1 MKEYSYYDE
10 LIVNIKLY
18 NMTHSKRCNKVTI
31 GREAIKHLQ
40 NYIVNGKIEGLKI
53 RVDYKVPYVID
64 VYYSEQI
71 DEKNDRI
78 EYEIDKLRCENENLE
93 KVSIKTSNYID
104 ESLRD
109 LKVFIEFGE
118 YLKEMGEDENEI

>member
-53 RVDYKVPYVID
+53 RVDYKVPYIID
-64 VYYSEQI
+64 VYYSELI

-109 LKVFIEFGE
+109 LKVFIEFGN
-118 YLKEMGEDENEI
+118 YLKEIGEDENEI

>member
-1 MKEYSYYDE
+1 VKEYSYYDE

-53 RVDYKVPYVID
+53 RVDYKVPYIID
-64 VYYSEQI
+64 VYYSELI

-109 LKVFIEFGE
+109 LKVFIEFGN
-118 YLKEMGEDENEI
+118 YLKEIGEDENEI

>member
-1 MKEYSYYDE
+1 MEYNYYDE
-10 LIVNIKLY
+10 LVVNIKLY

-53 RVDYKVPYVID
+53 RVDYKVPYIID

-109 LKVFIEFGE
+109 LKVFIEFGN
-118 YLKEMGEDENEI
+118 YLKEIGEDENEI

>member
-40 NYIVNGKIEGLKI
+40 NHIVNGKIEGLKI
-53 RVDYKVPYVID
+53 RVDYRVPYIID
-64 VYYSEQI
+64 VYYSELI

-109 LKVFIEFGE
+109 LKVFIEFGN
-118 YLKEMGEDENEI
+118 YLKEIGEDENEI

>member
-53 RVDYKVPYVID
+53 RVDYRVPYIID

-109 LKVFIEFGE
+109 LKVFIEFGN
-118 YLKEMGEDENEI
+118 YLKEIGEDENEI

>member
-40 NYIVNGKIEGLKI
+40 NHIVNGKIEGLKI
-53 RVDYKVPYVID
+53 RVDYKVPYIID
-64 VYYSEQI
+64 VYYSELI

>member
-10 LIVNIKLY
+10 LVVNIKLY
-18 NMTHSKRCNKVTI
+18 NMSHGKRCNKVTLGI
-31 GREAIKHLQ
+31 EAFRHLQ
-40 NYIVNGKIEGLKI
+40 DYIVNGKIEGLKI
-53 RVDYKVPYVID
+53 RVDYRVPYIID
-64 VYYSEQI
+64 VYYCEPT
-71 DEKNDRI
+71 DERSDRI
-78 EYEIDKLRCENENLE
+78 KYEIDKLRCENEKLE

>member
-1 MKEYSYYDE
+1 MMEYNFYYE
-10 LIVNIKLY
+10 LLDKIKIY
-18 NMTHSKRCNKVTI
+18 NMTHGRQCNKVTI

-53 RVDYKVPYVID
+53 RVDYRIPYVIE
-64 VYYSEQI
+64 VYYCETI
-71 DEKNDRI
+71 DEKGDRI
-78 EYEIDKLRCENENLE
+78 KYEIDKLRCENENLE
-93 KVSIKTSNYID
+93 KVSVKTSNYID

>member
-1 MKEYSYYDE
+1 MEYNYYDE
-10 LIVNIKLY
+10 LVMNIKLY

-53 RVDYKVPYVID
+53 RVDYKIPYVIE
-64 VYYSEQI
+64 VYYCEPI
-71 DEKNDRI
+71 DGKDDRI
-78 EYEIDKLRCENENLE
+78 EYEIDKLRCENEKLE

-118 YLKEMGEDENEI
+118 YLKEIGEDENEI

>member
-53 RVDYKVPYVID
+53 RVDYKVPYIID

>member
-10 LIVNIKLY
+10 LVVNIKLY
-18 NMTHSKRCNKVTI
+18 NMSHGKRCNKVTLGI
-31 GREAIKHLQ
+31 EAFRHLQ
-40 NYIVNGKIEGLKI
+40 DYIVNGKIEGLKI
-53 RVDYKVPYVID
+53 RVDYKVPYIID
-64 VYYSEQI
+64 VYYSESI
-71 DEKNDRI
+71 DERGDRI
-78 EYEIDKLRCENENLE
+78 KYEIDKLRCENEKLE
-93 KVSIKTSNYID
+93 KVNLKTSNYID

>member
-40 NYIVNGKIEGLKI
+40 NHIVNGKIEGLKI
-53 RVDYKVPYVID
+53 RVDYKVPYIID
-64 VYYSEQI
+64 VYYSELI

-109 LKVFIEFGE
+109 LKVFIEFGN
-118 YLKEMGEDENEI
+118 YLKEIGEYENEI

>member
-40 NYIVNGKIEGLKI
+40 NHIVNGKIEGLKI
-53 RVDYKVPYVID
+53 RVDYKIPYIID
-64 VYYSEQI
+64 VYYSCLLYTSDAA
-71 DEKNDRI
+71 DE
-78 EYEIDKLRCENENLE
+78 
-93 KVSIKTSNYID
+93 
-104 ESLRD
+104 
-109 LKVFIEFGE
+109 
-118 YLKEMGEDENEI
+118 

>member
-1 MKEYSYYDE
+1 MEYNYYDE
-10 LIVNIKLY
+10 LVVNIKLY

-31 GREAIKHLQ
+31 GREVIKHLQ

-53 RVDYKVPYVID
+53 RVDYRVPYIID

-109 LKVFIEFGE
+109 LKVFIEFGN
-118 YLKEMGEDENEI
+118 YLKEIGEDENEI

>member
-1 MKEYSYYDE
+1 MEYNYYDE
-10 LIVNIKLY
+10 LVMNIKLY

-53 RVDYKVPYVID
+53 RVDYRIPYVIE
-64 VYYSEQI
+64 VYYCETI
-71 DEKNDRI
+71 DEKGDRI
-78 EYEIDKLRCENENLE
+78 KYEIDKLRCENENLE
-93 KVSIKTSNYID
+93 KVSVKTSNYID

-109 LKVFIEFGE
+109 LKVFIEFGN

>member
-40 NYIVNGKIEGLKI
+40 NHIVNGKIEGLKI
-53 RVDYKVPYVID
+53 RVDYKAPYIID
-64 VYYSEQI
+64 VYYSELI

-109 LKVFIEFGE
+109 LKVFIKFGE
-118 YLKEMGEDENEI
+118 YLKEIGEDENEI

>member
-40 NYIVNGKIEGLKI
+40 NHIVNGKIEGLKI
-53 RVDYKVPYVID
+53 RVDYKVPYIID
-64 VYYSEQI
+64 VYYSELI

-109 LKVFIEFGE
+109 LKVFIEFGN
-118 YLKEMGEDENEI
+118 YLKEIGEDENEI

>member
-53 RVDYKVPYVID
+53 RVDYKVPYIID
-64 VYYSEQI
+64 VYYSELI

-104 ESLRD
+104 ESLWD
-109 LKVFIEFGE
+109 LKVFIKFGN

>member
-53 RVDYKVPYVID
+53 RVDYKVPYIID

-109 LKVFIEFGE
+109 LKVFIEFGN
-118 YLKEMGEDENEI
+118 YLKEIGEDENEI

>member
-1 MKEYSYYDE
+1 MEYNYYDE
-10 LIVNIKLY
+10 LVVNIKLY

-31 GREAIKHLQ
+31 GREVIKHLQ

-53 RVDYKVPYVID
+53 RVDYKVPYIID

-78 EYEIDKLRCENENLE
+78 EYKIDKLRCENENLE

>member
-53 RVDYKVPYVID
+53 RVDYKVPYIID
-64 VYYSEQI
+64 VYYSEPI

-78 EYEIDKLRCENENLE
+78 KYEIDKLRCENENLE